1 MLLIKDMY
9 LQKEGDTYY
18 NVAQMTIG
26 DRTLR
31 KVRNFMK
38 RNTYLEV

>member
-1 MLLIKDMY
+1 MIVIKDMY

-18 NVAQMTIG
+18 NVTQIAIE

-38 RNTYLEV
+38 RNTYIEV